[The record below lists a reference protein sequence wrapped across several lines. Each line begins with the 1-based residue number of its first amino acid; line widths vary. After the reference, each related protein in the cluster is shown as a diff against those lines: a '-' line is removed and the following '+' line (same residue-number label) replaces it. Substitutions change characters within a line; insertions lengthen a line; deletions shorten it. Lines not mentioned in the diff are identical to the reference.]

1 MRVPTGQVC
10 CVACWAHR
18 SYSTCR
24 SRQATSSPDG
34 DVVAPHRQLLHRE
47 RPSHT
52 HPSRQIRVKHRRLVA
67 ATVFVARL
75 IINENLSCKAAKN
88 DRTYLE
94 LPLACGAAD
103 EDHTAAG
110 AAVDPV
116 VILAHRQPAVVTER
130 EELRAAVLLGQRRR
144 TIRLLRIEDERS
156 DPKARAWRN
165 ALTPRVG
172 GREKVQTLPSA
183 VRGKNGWAYH
193 CALSGAADERL
204 VRVVV
209 EVTVSPSSDTFRI
222 SSQTV
227 PPWLCRQVI
236 VMSAGRWTT
245 SHSQGSMTALQA
257 PPSSALVYVRGPP
270 STVEAHAQHQLGS
283 PLCPLRPADPFS
295 DCCCLQL
302 LLHPV
307 PRKPPT
313 SATSSPRSRRSNA
326 NSSSLVAN

>member
-10 CVACWAHR
+10 RGLLLTGHTPRVALARRHTRPVVWLRA
-18 SYSTCR
+18 
-24 SRQATSSPDG
+24 DG

-52 HPSRQIRVKHRRLVA
+52 HPSRQIRVAHRRLVA

-144 TIRLLRIEDERS
+144 TSRLLRIADDVLIQRLEPGEM
-156 DPKARAWRN
+156 
-165 ALTPRVG
+165 LTPRVG

-209 EVTVSPSSDTFRI
+209 EATVSPSSDTFRI

-245 SHSQGSMTALQA
+245 SHSQGSMTALQP
-257 PPSSALVYVRGPP
+257 PPSSVLVYVRGPP
-270 STVEAHAQHQLGS
+270 STRPTPSTNSGAPSAPSG
-283 PLCPLRPADPFS
+283 PLTPSRNASGMPWP
-295 DCCCLQL
+295 
-302 LLHPV
+302 
-307 PRKPPT
+307 
-313 SATSSPRSRRSNA
+313 SATAGAGSGQQGPASSGDGAPRP
-326 NSSSLVAN
+326 SLVTW